1 MPALSFACVVFRPRG
16 MVYQS
21 TNSYRNKPLLDIKIA
36 YHMGIICLC
45 PNGHRTKLKDRF
57 AGLRV
62 RCPQCGDKFQVP
74 EKNLSAQGDKTT
86 MPAFMPATQ
95 QADFDSPFND
105 DHVLLKDE
113 RVITRSNTPTN
124 LHAAKTPSILKEDTS
139 QLWRIAPPGGE
150 PSHAM
155 VGTDLLALLSSSEI
169 SPKDYVWRTDWAEWK
184 PVITVF
190 PEFFPNS

>member
-1 MPALSFACVVFRPRG
+1 
-16 MVYQS
+16 
-21 TNSYRNKPLLDIKIA
+21 
-36 YHMGIICLC
+36 MGIICHC

-74 EKNLSAQGDKTT
+74 KKKLLAQGGKTT
-86 MPAFMPATQ
+86 MPASVPATQ

-105 DHVLLKDE
+105 DRVLSKDK
-113 RVITRSNTPTN
+113 RVVARSDTPAS
-124 LHAAKTPSILKEDTS
+124 LHAATTPSILEEDTS

-155 VGTDLLALLSSSEI
+155 VGPDLLALLSSSEI